1 MKYRNNIPTRD
12 FAKALYLEK
21 SQVKRL
27 HDAIKK
33 AYDQAWDARHG
44 ANIDNI
50 NAIVAPYIKSQE
62 EAFYAAQV
70 IITDVVGAMQKTG
83 NNFLFETN

>member
-1 MKYRNNIPTRD
+1 MKYRKNLPTRY

-33 AYDQAWDARHG
+33 AYDEVYNHPLG
-44 ANIDNI
+44 PNIDNI
-50 NAIVAPYIKSQE
+50 NALVAPYIKTQE
-62 EAFYAAQV
+62 ESFYAAQ
-70 IITDVVGAMQKTG
+70 IILSDVVGAMQESGK
-83 NNFLFETN
+83 NFLFETN